1 MMGSTGLSTRTRD
14 ERRFKLGIGWL
25 NSEKLAWVESGG
37 RGDLDREVER
47 ELAPE
52 REGRVG
58 MCMVLEMRRER
69 VPPQDE
75 PEVGV
80 GCFRVIGASGN
91 RMVEEA
97 GLDPTALEDTEVLS
111 GLSHGA
117 LVPLRVTGLS
127 WELDD
132 AAWQK

>member
-1 MMGSTGLSTRTRD
+1 MS
-14 ERRFKLGIGWL
+14 WL
-25 NSEKLAWVESGG
+25 NSEKLACVDSGG

-58 MCMVLEMRRER
+58 ICIVLEMRRER
-69 VPPQDE
+69 VPPQEDE

-80 GCFRVIGASGN
+80 GCFRVIGTSGN

-117 LVPLRVTGLS
+117 LVPLRVTGLI